1 MGHAGNIEATYSVNK
16 RLPQEVIE
24 RMREAYAQAASKHL
38 ETVVQPT
45 IDKGEVVS
53 TARVEALK
61 MFGYTDKEISAL
73 GDVTGVTME
82 RLQELINERTKKMLG
97 LNGGTQKV
105 VQAEELEKWIEQ
117 GWDYKRDLPNGKVV
131 IGLRTG

>member
-1 MGHAGNIEATYSVNK
+1 
-16 RLPQEVIE
+16 
-24 RMREAYAQAASKHL
+24 MRQAYARAAEKHL

-45 IDKGEVVS
+45 IDRGEVVG

-61 MFGYTDKEISAL
+61 TFGYTDEEILAL
-73 GDVTGVTME
+73 GDVADVTID

-97 LNGGTQKV
+97 LNVGTHKV
-105 VQAEELEKWIEQ
+105 VPAEELEKWIGQ
-117 GWDYKRDLPNGKVV
+117 GWDYERDLPNGKVV